1 MSKLHTKQPSSC
13 TQADD
18 QSTLDPKPE
27 TIDNISVD
35 KLPKHIAII
44 MDGNN
49 RWARKRNMKR
59 VASGHR
65 AGFKTARSIVE
76 CCRDYNIK
84 TLTLFAF
91 SSENWK
97 RPEAE
102 VNALMEIFLLALQ
115 QEVNRLHGQNVRI
128 KFIGDVSAF
137 NSKLQERMQK
147 AEALTADNMAFT
159 LLLAVNYGGQWDI
172 TQAARVLAKKVQ
184 DGLLSP
190 EDITPDMFQEHL
202 STGTLALP
210 DLMIRTSGEYR
221 ISNFMLWQFAYTELY
236 FTDILWPDFNRSTFE
251 QAIISY
257 ASRIRRFGQR

>member
-1 MSKLHTKQPSSC
+1 MSKLYNQSSSC
-13 TQADD
+13 TPIE
-18 QSTLDPKPE
+18 DPSASDPE
-27 TIDNISVD
+27 PTTICNISAD

-49 RWARKRNMKR
+49 RWAQKHNMKR

-76 CCRDYNIK
+76 CCRDYNIQ

-91 SSENWK
+91 SSENWS

-115 QEVNRLHGQNVRI
+115 QEVNRLHKQNVRI
-128 KFIGDVSAF
+128 KFIGDISAF
-137 NSKLQERMQK
+137 SSNLQVRIQK
-147 AEALTADNMAFT
+147 AETLTAGNTAFT

-172 TQAARVLAKKVQ
+172 TQAARALAKKVH
-184 DGLLSP
+184 DGLLCP

-236 FTDILWPDFNRSTFE
+236 FTDILWPDFNRNTFE

-257 ASRIRRFGQR
+257 ASRVRRFGK